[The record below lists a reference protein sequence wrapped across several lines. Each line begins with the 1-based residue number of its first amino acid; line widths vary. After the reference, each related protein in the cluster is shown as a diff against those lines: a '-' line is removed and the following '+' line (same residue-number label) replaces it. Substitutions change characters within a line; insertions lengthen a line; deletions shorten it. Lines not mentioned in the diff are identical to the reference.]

1 MNKESTYIIGR
12 KGEDI
17 AAEYLESLGY
27 RILTRNYV
35 YCKKEIDIIARDGNT
50 VVFVEVKERATEVF
64 GMPYQAVTKAKQR
77 KIIDVADNYLRR
89 YNIDSEA
96 RFDIISITLMPTSQP
111 QITHI
116 KQAFEAF

>member
-96 RFDIISITLMPTSQP
+96 RFDIISITLMPDSQP